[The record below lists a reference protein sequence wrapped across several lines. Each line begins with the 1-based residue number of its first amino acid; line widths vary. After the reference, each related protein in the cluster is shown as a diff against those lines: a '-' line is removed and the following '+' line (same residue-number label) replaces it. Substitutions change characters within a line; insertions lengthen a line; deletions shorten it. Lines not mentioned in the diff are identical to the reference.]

1 MILVLTDA
9 FTRGKECE
17 VTYAQP
23 SFRPRVIMKDIS
35 IEMLAILSVS
45 DCCIQVMDVY
55 NINSLRN
62 RQYLHHIGD
71 TVYHQSWSA
80 KFSN

>member
-1 MILVLTDA
+1 MKSLPLLVSSSRDLVIFVLTDA
-9 FTRGKECE
+9 FTWGKECE

-55 NINSLRN
+55 NKLTEKQAISSSHR
-62 RQYLHHIGD
+62 
-71 TVYHQSWSA
+71 
-80 KFSN
+80 